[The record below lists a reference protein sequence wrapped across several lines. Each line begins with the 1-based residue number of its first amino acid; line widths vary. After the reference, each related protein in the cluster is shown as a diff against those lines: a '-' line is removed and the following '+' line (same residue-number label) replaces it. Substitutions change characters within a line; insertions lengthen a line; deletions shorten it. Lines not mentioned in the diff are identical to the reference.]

1 MSKPTKLYTAIMCSF
16 LVYLNK
22 AGEIAFGSKKKKKNM
37 YRPRV
42 WILIQFYNLLAVD
55 MGQIT

>member
-1 MSKPTKLYTAIMCSF
+1 MSKPTKLYTAITCSF

-22 AGEIAFGSKKKKKNM
+22 VGEIGFRKIKNM

-42 WILIQFYNLLAVD
+42 WILIQSYNLLAVD